1 MLVLNCWNS
10 LEEKSCV
17 IFFFFTFFHL
27 HFLSPLVFKMAVIAV
42 GAMDVL
48 TELTTEPSV
57 HPSG

>member
-1 MLVLNCWNS
+1 MLELNCWNS

-17 IFFFFTFFHL
+17 IFFFTSFHL
-27 HFLSPLVFKMAVIAV
+27 HFLLPLVFKMAVITV

-48 TELTTEPSV
+48 TELATEPSV